1 VRAEVEDE
9 YDEGGARSLSLS
21 LVLRSYERSSL
32 RSSSLRARDGRLG
45 APGRPPEGLI
55 LLMLSS

>member
-21 LVLRSYERSSL
+21 LALRSYERS
-32 RSSSLRARDGRLG
+32 SSSLRARDGRLG

>member
-21 LVLRSYERSSL
+21 LVLRSYERSS
-32 RSSSLRARDGRLG
+32 SLRARDGRLG